1 MWKQIWR
8 CIVGKYDKQF
18 QQLNRNPK
26 IAQALK
32 NRAEKIRVAA
42 QRISDAEGGTA
53 HYRVVSGVRPGGRAY
68 AYVVSDNRDEEFGT
82 QKTKRIG
89 ALRRAARGG

>member
-1 MWKQIWR
+1 MWRLIWR
-8 CIVGKYDKQF
+8 FIVGKYDKQF
-18 QQLNRNPK
+18 RQLNRNPK

-32 NRAEKIRVAA
+32 VRAEKIRAAA

-53 HYRVVSGVRPGGRAY
+53 HYRVASGVRPGGRAY

-89 ALRRAARGG
+89 ALRRAVRGG